1 MKGKLRLLSAALA
14 IGLAPVVHAQ
24 TAGEVDTQV
33 SSLSTTSANAGQ
45 TQVAT
50 RIASSFNSLAG
61 SPDNSLALVWALRNG
76 TPVTLAEPTD
86 PSTTGTGTS
95 GTGDTSGTGT
105 ASGTGSTS
113 GTGATTG
120 TSTGT
125 TITPPT
131 GKMGWGEVFISLA
144 LAKAELANMGITNPT
159 PDQLQAALTGGD
171 ITGADGTT
179 TTVKGVLE
187 MRADG
192 MGWGRIAQAEGT
204 KLGPVVSS
212 LKSARMHMAS
222 LPAGSSSSTSSTAPG
237 KSLTSATGA
246 GSTSDVKGHKGI
258 VTASGSPSSIGAP
271 KGRNG
276 IVSGAGSSTVF
287 GGGHASRGITTA
299 SGVSAGSATQG
310 IVTADGST
318 SGGAMPH
325 GHAFGRGVVTATG
338 GTASLGTVSASGS
351 HGAGLVTASGG
362 ATSASGITTAH
373 GGGSA
378 NGELHGH
385 KGGG

>member
-1 MKGKLRLLSAALA
+1 MKGKLRLLSAALLIA
-14 IGLAPVVHAQ
+14 LAPVAHAQ

-33 SSLSTTSANAGQ
+33 SSLSATGANAGQ

-50 RIASSFNSLAG
+50 RIASSFDSLAG
-61 SPDNSLALVWALRNG
+61 SRDNSLALVWALRNG
-76 TPVTLAEPTD
+76 TSVTLAA
-86 PSTTGTGTS
+86 PSDSTTGATGTTGTGS
-95 GTGDTSGTGT
+95 GT
-105 ASGTGSTS
+105 
-113 GTGATTG
+113 TGA
-120 TSTGT
+120 STGT

-159 PDQLQAALTGGD
+159 PDQLQAALAGGD

-192 MGWGRIAQAEGT
+192 MGWGQIAQAEGT

-212 LKSARMHMAS
+212 LKSARVRMAS
-222 LPAGSSSSTSSTAPG
+222 LPASSSASATSSTG
-237 KSLTSATGA
+237 SSKSLTTAAGAT
-246 GSTSDVKGHKGI
+246 STSGAKGHKGI
-258 VTASGSPSSIGAP
+258 VSATGSG
-271 KGRNG
+271 
-276 IVSGAGSSTVF
+276 TVF

-299 SGVSAGSATQG
+299 SGVAAGSASQG

-325 GHAFGRGVVTATG
+325 GHALGRGLVTATG
-338 GTASLGTVSASGS
+338 GTASFGTVSASGS

-373 GGGSA
+373 GGGNA